1 MTDAPLPPL
10 PPPPVPADADLRGLP
25 FMPLYGQQLLASDFN
40 ARASDTGWRAAVT
53 LWWQA
58 WLQVPAGS
66 LPDDDVILCR
76 LAELGRD
83 LRTWKRIKG
92 EALHGFVKHADGR
105 LYSPF
110 LAKLAC
116 EAWDRRVQE
125 RARKAK
131 WRAERGG
138 GDASGDA
145 DTPPLSPSPDA
156 AAETGTRRGQTRMS
170 PSPSASPDASGD
182 GQRALK
188 GQGQGQ
194 GSKKEGSVPS
204 ERAGEPP
211 PPAPPVV
218 VDRLV
223 ETMPSKPPQPTE
235 IELIPPAS
243 GDASIPLFLV
253 RPRDGD
259 WRTALFRQG
268 LDWLATATGKPAP
281 KLRGLVGLWLKALQD
296 DARACFDVLAEA
308 QKLDVA
314 EPVAWIAQAVATRAG
329 SSGAQ
334 RAVEDDAALRRRA
347 EAAANAAV

>member
-1 MTDAPLPPL
+1 MTDTL

-25 FMPLYGQQLLASDFN
+25 FMPLYGQQLFASDFN

-58 WLQVPAGS
+58 WQQIPAGS

-83 LRTWKRIKG
+83 LRTWKRIRG
-92 EALHGFVKHADGR
+92 EALHGFAKHADGR
-105 LYSPF
+105 LYAPF
-110 LAKLAC
+110 LAKLAN

-131 WRAERGG
+131 WRAERGIG
-138 GDASGDA
+138 SLPEDASGDG
-145 DTPPLSPSPDA
+145 DNGGMSPSRDV
-156 AAETGTRRGQTRMS
+156 AAETGTRRGQKRMS
-170 PSPSASPDASGD
+170 PSAPASRDASGD

-188 GQGQGQ
+188 GQGQGEGQ

-204 ERAGEPP
+204 ERAAEPP
-211 PPAPPVV
+211 SPASPVV
-218 VDRLV
+218 PQAAPSDDPGLPLPETDDPGPMPLSLV
-223 ETMPSKPPQPTE
+223 K
-235 IELIPPAS
+235 
-243 GDASIPLFLV
+243 
-253 RPRDGD
+253 PRDDD

-268 LDWLATATGKPAP
+268 LEWLARASGKPPSA
-281 KLRGLVGLWLKALQD
+281 LRSLVGRWLKAMQD
-296 DARACFDVLAEA
+296 DARALFELFAETET
-308 QKLDVA
+308 LERA
-314 EPVAWIAQAVATRAG
+314 EPVAWLTRAVAERAG
-329 SSGAQ
+329 SSGTQ